1 MVFKNN
7 ITITE
12 GNKNKKYGPLPSI
25 SPIFGLFSINYK
37 DSFFKLS
44 SIINFSGSKDPEKY
58 SFGGEDG
65 LEETPIIKGSNEIK
79 YAGTPSWY
87 DFSIIGDYIIK
98 NNLKINFGVYNLFD
112 FHLTFLN
119 FP

>member
-1 MVFKNN
+1 MIKNS

-25 SPIFGLFSINYK
+25 SPIFGLLSINYK

-79 YAGTPSWY
+79 YAGAPSWY

-98 NNLKINFGVYNLFD
+98 NNLKINIYWRRDSVYNRI
-112 FHLTFLN
+112 
-119 FP
+119 